1 MDDPMTRWFPLHRKG
16 TVVACQ
22 LALVAMLLLIS
33 GCTQPSSPQQVK
45 TPAPVRVIQPD
56 TSHITILYP
65 GSTDTG
71 TLLEL
76 EATVTDST
84 GNAQTKSIGSRF
96 TTTPLRFGAT
106 LTLTGTFSGK
116 DRVFVTG
123 YFMDG
128 SHRLMLDTTI

>member
-1 MDDPMTRWFPLHRKG
+1 MRRLVSMHPKG
-16 TVVACQ
+16 TVVVCQ
-22 LALVAMLLLIS
+22 LALLALLLVVS

-45 TPAPVRVIQPD
+45 TPAPVTVIQPD
-56 TSHITILYP
+56 TSHITIRYP
-65 GSTDTG
+65 GSADTG

-96 TTTPLRFGAT
+96 TTTPLKFGAT

-116 DRVFVTG
+116 DHVFVTG

-128 SHRLMLDTTI
+128 SHRPMLDTTI